1 MESGV
6 GMGWQAW
13 PAGSRIK
20 VEVACGG
27 DTKGNVVQRCCST
40 EGIWV
45 KAGGKERRESEET
58 EARGRGRKGELAE

>member
-6 GMGWQAW
+6 GMGWQAR

-20 VEVACGG
+20 VKVACGG

-40 EGIWV
+40 EEIWV
-45 KAGGKERRESEET
+45 KRDARREERVKKRR
-58 EARGRGRKGELAE
+58 RGRGRKGELAE